1 MSERWEQGQDP
12 GQAEVHE
19 PIVTDED
26 LWAHEMLD
34 EGEENDRIV
43 YEDLDAAYHMLDEL
57 QRTLIEVAGDHDLEE
72 EIDRN
77 NMKSLL
83 KDLNAIRRVRDLF
96 LTEMD
101 PR

>member
-1 MSERWEQGQDP
+1 MSEMWEQGQDP

-19 PIVTDED
+19 PIVDED
-26 LWAHEMLD
+26 ALWDHEMLD

-57 QRTLIEVAGDHDLEE
+57 QQVLIEVAGDHDLSE
-72 EIDRN
+72 EIDRG
-77 NMKSLL
+77 NMASLL
-83 KDLNAIRRVRDLF
+83 EDLNAIRRVRDLF